1 MQVLFGVAQLSM
13 LPVVLNPGYI
23 SDSLGDLLK
32 VLIPGLH
39 SQIVFFNLSG
49 DACQGIGVK
58 KK

>member
-1 MQVLFGVAQLSM
+1 M

-49 DACQGIGVK
+49 DACQGTGVK